1 MAIERITIIEGTA
14 LPLPGDNIDTDR
26 IIPARFLRAVSFDG
40 LETHLFEDDRR
51 QIQAQGGT
59 HPVDDARFGTAA
71 ILVVNANFGCGS
83 SREHA
88 PQAIR
93 RRGIRAVVGHSF
105 SEIFFGNS
113 VALGLPCVSVGA
125 ETAQAL
131 QRMVETNPS
140 ARLIVDLANQ
150 RVSAGGSS
158 WLISMS
164 STARDAF
171 LNGTWDATG
180 MLLDEY
186 SQVETVAA
194 RLPYVSWSRS
204 G

>member
-1 MAIERITIIEGTA
+1 
-14 LPLPGDNIDTDR
+14 
-26 IIPARFLRAVSFDG
+26 
-40 LETHLFEDDRR
+40 
-51 QIQAQGGT
+51 
-59 HPVDDARFGTAA
+59 
-71 ILVVNANFGCGS
+71 
-83 SREHA
+83 
-88 PQAIR
+88 
-93 RRGIRAVVGHSF
+93 
-105 SEIFFGNS
+105 
-113 VALGLPCVSVGA
+113 
-125 ETAQAL
+125 
-131 QRMVETNPS
+131 MVEANPS

-158 WLISMS
+158 WPISMS